1 MYDKSLVIESLLHIE
16 ATLLFILQRTE
27 EVNDPD
33 DFATTPTGMEK
44 LDSATIRL
52 MATGEEIN
60 KIDKRTKG
68 TLLQQY
74 PEIEWK
80 KIIGFRNIVAHAYFD
95 VDATTVFEIVKNDVA
110 PLLSAIRKILIDI
123 EAK

>member
-16 ATLLFILQRTE
+16 ATLLFVLQRTE
-27 EVNDPD
+27 EINDPD
-33 DFATTPTGMEK
+33 DFATTPAGMEK

-60 KIDKRTKG
+60 KIDKRTNG
-68 TLLQQY
+68 ALLQQY

-80 KIIGFRNIVAHAYFD
+80 KIIGFRNIVAHAYFE
-95 VDATTVFEIVKNDVA
+95 VDAATVFEIVKNDVKS
-110 PLLSAIRKILIDI
+110 LLSTIQKIIVDLSS
-123 EAK
+123 

>member
-1 MYDKSLVIESLLHIE
+1 MYDKSLIAESLQHIE
-16 ATLLFILQRTE
+16 TTLLFVLQRTE
-27 EVNDPD
+27 EITTPD

-68 TLLQQY
+68 ALLQQY

-80 KIIGFRNIVAHAYFD
+80 KIIGFRNIVAHAYFE
-95 VDATTVFEIVKNDVA
+95 VDAVTVFEIVKNDA
-110 PLLSAIRKILIDI
+110 KPLLATIQKMIADL
-123 EAK
+123 ET

>member
-1 MYDKSLVIESLLHIE
+1 MFV
-16 ATLLFILQRTE
+16 LQRTAE
-27 EVNDPD
+27 LNDPD

-80 KIIGFRNIVAHAYFD
+80 KIIGFRNIVAHAYFE
-95 VDATTVFEIVKNDVA
+95 VDAITVFE
-110 PLLSAIRKILIDI
+110 LKIGG
-123 EAK
+123 AKL

>member
-1 MYDKSLVIESLLHIE
+1 MYDKSLIIESLLHIE
-16 ATLLFILQRTE
+16 ATLLFVLERTAE
-27 EVNDPD
+27 IKDPD

-52 MATGEEIN
+52 MAVGEEVN

-68 TLLQQY
+68 AFFQQH

-95 VDATTVFEIVKNDVA
+95 IDAVTIFEIVKNDVK
-110 PLLSAIRKILIDI
+110 PLLSTVQKIIG
-123 EAK
+123 K